1 MKDLY
6 LMFPQAGGTIL
17 PELYGHFTEHIGG
30 VIYDG
35 IWVGRDSEVENVHG
49 FRREMIDR
57 LAELNPPVIRWP
69 GGCFAET
76 YDWRDGIGKK
86 RPVRP
91 NWWTRWDGR
100 YESNQVGTHEF
111 VDFCELLGAKPYF
124 AANITST
131 TPQHIRDWMDYCT
144 SPQGTTSLAAER
156 AENGH
161 PQPFVIPFWGIGNEN
176 WGGGG
181 NMDPAMYA
189 REYRKYSA
197 LADNLPGEKKLIAC
211 GPNAADYHWT
221 RRFMETI
228 ADSEKH
234 IQGFSLHYYCGSAG
248 DPTSFSRDQWYQQL
262 EQALRMEEILQ
273 RHHSIIRGYGLEK
286 QIRLVI
292 DEWGCWHPDGSG
304 PSRGGNL
311 FEQQSTMRD
320 AMVSAVTLNIFN
332 RHCEKLLMAN
342 VAQLVN
348 NLHALFLSAGKH
360 CIVTPTYHVF
370 RMYREH
376 QGAQMVPVA
385 FQQEK
390 VEFCNQAGK
399 TDTLEALSVSASHRD
414 GHVTLTL
421 ANLSP
426 ERPAELVLR
435 PVGCGL
441 SEEAQAIVLSCE
453 DCHGHNTF
461 EEPCRVKPETVTVRT
476 GEKLVVPPA
485 GIVSLRAELKSA
497 DL

>member
-49 FRREMIDR
+49 FRREMIAR

-197 LADNLPGEKKLIAC
+197 LADNLPGEKTLIAC

-234 IQGFSLHYYCGSAG
+234 MQGFSLHYYCGSAG
-248 DPTSFSRDQWYQQL
+248 DPTSFSRDQWCQQL
-262 EQALRMEEILQ
+262 EQALRMEEILL

-348 NLHALFLSAGKH
+348 NLHALFLAAGKH

-399 TDTLEALSVSASHRD
+399 TDTLDALSVSASHRD

-441 SEEAQAIVLSCE
+441 SEEAQAIILSCE

-485 GIVSLRAELKSA
+485 GIVSFRAKLKSA